1 MKDRFIGLIGMLVSV
16 ILFMD
21 IRGAEFKTK
30 VFPIACIIVFFAF
43 SAALVFRKEQ
53 KKYEFV
59 QLGRIMISIA
69 IILAYMLAMK
79 YIGFLISTI
88 AFMLAFTIYNR
99 VKIGYLACILYSV
112 LYPTAIYTLFKIL
125 LNVRLPKGFLI

>member
-1 MKDRFIGLIGMLVSV
+1 MKDRVIGLFGMIVSIV
-16 ILFMD
+16 LFLD
-21 IRGAEFKTK
+21 IRDAEFKTK

-43 SAALVFRKEQ
+43 SMVLLLRKEQ

-59 QLGRIMISIA
+59 QLGRIVISIA

-79 YIGFLISTI
+79 YVGFLVSTI
-88 AFMLAFTIYNR
+88 AFMLAFTLYNR
-99 VKIGYLACILYSV
+99 AKIGYWACIIYSIV
-112 LYPTAIYTLFKIL
+112 YPTAIYALFKML